1 MKKLNLCFN
10 VKPYIKEVQKWWNKF
25 GPKILT
31 GVSIAS
37 WSAAVVTGIKA
48 TPKAMELLEKRKK
61 ELEVEKLS
69 VKETVLT
76 AGKCY
81 IPTVAFAAGGATCS
95 IGAAVGYEQKL
106 MSAASALELA
116 RRAANTSDLYRQK
129 AEEILTPKKN
139 EEIKQEVAK
148 EIANDSYN
156 ITKHGCIVHE
166 EDGKLI
172 KESWSGIVFRDDPLK
187 IRELMCDLHD
197 AESCSFDG
205 CISYYQWMGMLD
217 LPLPDCGADLC
228 WDMAENGKCVKP
240 YFTTVKASDNPYK
253 EEMLVINYDARPV
266 VECSYKY

>member
-1 MKKLNLCFN
+1 MKKLNLSFN
-10 VKPYIKEVQKWWNKF
+10 VKPYIQGVQKWWNKF
-25 GPKILT
+25 GPKVLT

-48 TPKAMELLEKRKK
+48 TPEAMELLEKRKK

-116 RRAANTSDLYRQK
+116 RRAADTSDLYRQK

-148 EIANDSYN
+148 DIANREESLSP
-156 ITKHGCIVHE
+156 HGCIVH
-166 EDGKLI
+166 DPNGVLI
-172 KESWSGIVFRDDPLK
+172 KESWSGVVFRDDLDK
-187 IRELMCDLHD
+187 VERLMVDLARRQKKSYD
-197 AESCSFDG
+197 SSVTYFD
-205 CISYYQWMGMLD
+205 WMSMLD
-217 LPLPDCGADLC
+217 LEYPECGVDLC
-228 WDMAENGKCVKP
+228 WDATQDGDYILPE
-240 YFTTVKASDNPYK
+240 FTVVKAANNPYK
-253 EEMLVINYDARPV
+253 EDMYVITYDIRPTT
-266 VECSYKY
+266 ECSYKY